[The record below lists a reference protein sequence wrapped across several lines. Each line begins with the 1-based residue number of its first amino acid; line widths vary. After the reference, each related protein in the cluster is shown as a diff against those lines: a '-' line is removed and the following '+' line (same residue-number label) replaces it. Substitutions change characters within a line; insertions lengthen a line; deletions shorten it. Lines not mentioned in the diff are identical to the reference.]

1 MYNVSRSLL
10 FCGFSKTLQRFRK
23 SNRLPEF
30 EMDPW
35 TTDNIQGDCMASGAH
50 FVFAYILILIL
61 EGVLYL
67 PCWQQCYQ
75 KAFVAIISK
84 KIAHKDE
91 SLIDSDVRAEE
102 ERIEIIDPKDL
113 EVRVSKFRKV
123 YVTGIRSATLA
134 VDRASFGLEL
144 GECFALLGVNGAGK
158 TTVFKSLTNEA
169 VPT

>member
-1 MYNVSRSLL
+1 
-10 FCGFSKTLQRFRK
+10 
-23 SNRLPEF
+23 
-30 EMDPW
+30 MDPW
-35 TTDNIQGDCMASGAH
+35 TTENIQGDCMASGAH
-50 FVFAYILILIL
+50 FVFAYILILVL

-67 PCWQQCYQ
+67 PCWQKCYQ

-84 KIAHKDE
+84 KITHKDE
-91 SLIDSDVRAEE
+91 SLVDCDVKAEE
-102 ERIEIIDPKDL
+102 ERIEMIDPKDL
-113 EVRVSKFRKV
+113 EVRVNKFRKI

-169 VPT
+169 VPTQGSVSICGFDASNDFSRVRKMIGFCP